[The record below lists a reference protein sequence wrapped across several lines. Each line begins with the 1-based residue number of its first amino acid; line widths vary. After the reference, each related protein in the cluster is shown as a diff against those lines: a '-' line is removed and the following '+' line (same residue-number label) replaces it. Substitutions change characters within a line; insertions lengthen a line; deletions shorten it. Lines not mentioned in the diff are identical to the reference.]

1 MSFLS
6 PNMLWLLAL
15 VPLLAAGYLL
25 LQRRR
30 MRYAV
35 RFTNVDLLANVVAE
49 SPRWRRWVPPVLFLG
64 ALAALLFATA
74 RPELVTKVPREGASV
89 VLAMDVSGSMR
100 AEDVKPTRIAAA
112 QSAANRFLDRVPDKF
127 RVGVVTFSDGA
138 QVLVPPTQEHELV
151 RQSLDGLVAD
161 GGTAIG
167 DAIELGTGLR
177 QEQDRLIA
185 AEDQPKDGKPAL
197 VMLLLSDGSPS
208 PDTMDPIEAAKKAK
222 AAGIP
227 VYTIALGTD
236 TGTIQVTDELGI
248 PQTVEVPP
256 DRETL
261 GQIARLTGGAAFSAP
276 TEQALEAVYERLGS
290 TIAFADEKR
299 EVTAWFVAGGL
310 VALILAGTF
319 SALWFNRLP

>member
-6 PNMLWLLAL
+6 PNLLWALLL
-15 VPLLAAGYLL
+15 VPVLAAGYLV

-30 MRYAV
+30 MRYAL

-49 SPRWRRWVPPVLFLG
+49 SPRWRRWVPPALFLG
-64 ALAALLFATA
+64 ALATLLFATA
-74 RPELVTKVPREGASV
+74 RPQLTQEVPREEASV

-100 AEDVKPTRIAAA
+100 ATDVQPTRLVAARN
-112 QSAANRFLDRVPDKF
+112 AANRFLERVPEKF
-127 RVGVVTFSDGA
+127 RVGVITFSDGA
-138 QVLVPPTQEHELV
+138 QVLVPPTEEHELV

-167 DAIELGTGLR
+167 DAIALGAELRG
-177 QEQDRLIA
+177 ERLIA
-185 AEDQPKDGKPAL
+185 DKDEPGDGKPAL
-197 VMLLLSDGSPS
+197 VVLLLSDGSPS
-208 PDTMDPIEAAKKAK
+208 PDTIDPIEAAEKAK

-236 TGTIQVTDELGI
+236 EGTIEVTDELGI
-248 PQTVEVPP
+248 PQTVDVPP
-256 DRETL
+256 DREIL
-261 GQIARLTGGAAFSAP
+261 GQIARITGGAAFSAP

-290 TIAFADEKR
+290 SIGYAEEKR
-299 EVTAWFVAGGL
+299 EVTAWFAAGGL
-310 VALILAGTF
+310 VLLIFAGSL

>member
-15 VPLLAAGYLL
+15 VPLLACGYVL

-30 MRYAV
+30 MRYAL

-49 SPRWRRWVPPVLFLG
+49 SPRWRRWVPPVLFLA

-74 RPELVTKVPREGASV
+74 RPQLVTKVPREGAAV
-89 VLAMDVSGSMR
+89 VLALDVSGSMQ
-100 AEDVKPTRIAAA
+100 AEDVRPTRLAAA
-112 QSAANRFLDRVPDKF
+112 QKAAGSFLDRVPEKF
-127 RVGVVTFSDGA
+127 RVGVIAFSDGA

-151 RQSLDGLVAD
+151 RQSLGGLVAD

-167 DAIELGTGLR
+167 DAISAGTNLR
-177 QEQDRLIA
+177 QDRLIKD
-185 AEDQPKDGKPAL
+185 AEESEDGKPNL

-208 PDTMDPIEAAKKAK
+208 PDTKDPVEAANEAK

-236 TGTIQVTDELGI
+236 EGTIEVTDELGI

-256 DRETL
+256 DREIL
-261 GQIARLTGGAAFSAP
+261 GKIARITGGAAFSAP

-290 TIAFADEKR
+290 TIAYADEKR
-299 EVTAWFVAGGL
+299 EVTAWFAAGGL
-310 VALILAGTF
+310 VALVLAGSL